1 MSVAEPHAERAGDY
15 RRPASSQPGAARR
28 PPLSIDGILAVLR
41 HPVMVVFLSLAALIQ
56 VYRLA
61 TALPGRIHEEDFA
74 DYYAAATIMRAG
86 QNPYHTSLVPVG
98 TRLGLHTKTF
108 KHDEII
114 PETPAFLLCL
124 RALGG
129 LPLTRAYWTWI
140 AINFA
145 ALIASFYLL
154 LGPGSGLRPV
164 DACLMIALALI
175 YPPLI
180 DLFLTA
186 QSQVLVILGLALS
199 VRWLASGRDGF
210 AGLMLAALTLVRG
223 YPGSSL
229 Q

>member
-1 MSVAEPHAERAGDY
+1 M
-15 RRPASSQPGAARR
+15 
-28 PPLSIDGILAVLR
+28 LSIEGILAVMR
-41 HPVMVVFLSLAALIQ
+41 HPLMVAFLSLAALVL
-56 VYRLA
+56 VYRTA
-61 TALPGRIHEEDFA
+61 VALPGRIHEEDFA
-74 DYYAAATIMRAG
+74 DYYAAATVMRQG
-86 QNPYHTSLVPVG
+86 GNPYRSSLGSVG
-98 TRLGLHTKTF
+98 AALGLHTKT
-108 KHDEII
+108 DQQDQVI
-114 PETPAFLLCL
+114 PETPAFLLIL
-124 RALGG
+124 KELAM

-199 VRWLASGRDGF
+199 VRWLS
-210 AGLMLAALTLVRG
+210 
-223 YPGSSL
+223 
-229 Q
+229 